1 MIATDKLESMENGET
16 PMTGNDEI
24 DAKETSPPLSAL
36 ASASTARNERVFHV
50 CGLGASAGGLEPL
63 QAFFASVP
71 NNLGVAYV
79 VVQHLSPSHES
90 KMPQLLGRVTD
101 MPIAIVDDNEGG
113 LLVEPDHVYLIPPA
127 KDMVM
132 QNQRLFL
139 SERGPDEQLSLPIDH
154 FFLSMAQDQ
163 GRFGVAVV
171 LSGTGGDGSAGV
183 LDVHRTGGLVMAQDP
198 RSSKFDSMPER
209 AIATGLCD
217 VVLPPS
223 GLADALV
230 RYVRQSLSREQVDHF
245 EFIGEG
251 DPANQLILE
260 HLRNHSE
267 IDFSIYKQKQVLR
280 RILRRQEL
288 QGYTNLSSYAE
299 MVEVD
304 PDERDALLADLLI
317 GVTTFYRNRDA
328 FETLQH
334 EALTKILSKK
344 EEGDEVRIWVAG
356 CATGEEAYT
365 IAFMLDEAI
374 GRLDRKIPFKLF
386 ATDAHRAAIDK
397 AAMGVFTQ
405 EAVQVLPQDKIDKYF
420 IEHNDTYQVVPR
432 IRQQI
437 VFVQHDLMKDAP
449 FTRMDLVTCRNMLI
463 YLHSHA
469 QTKCLALFHFALS
482 TGGFLFLGSSETIG
496 ELEEEFEEVDARW
509 RLFRKLKDVQLATNR
524 AEAKRAPDIAGYST
538 KPSEFQFGHRGEP
551 PKGKP
556 GRSTKLAEGHLQDA
570 YDAIA

>member
-1 MIATDKLESMENGET
+1 MKNGENPSIENGQTESA
-16 PMTGNDEI
+16 D
-24 DAKETSPPLSAL
+24 LSLSLDDL
-36 ASASTARNERVFHV
+36 AVRASSASNDCSFHV
-50 CGLGASAGGLEPL
+50 CALGASAGGLEPL

-71 NNLGVAYV
+71 SNLGVAYV
-79 VVQHLSPSHES
+79 VVQHLSPAHES
-90 KMPQLLGRVTD
+90 KMPQLLARVTD
-101 MPIAIVDDNEGG
+101 MPIAIVEDQAGG
-113 LLVEPDHVYLIPPA
+113 LQLEADQVYLIPPA

-139 SERGPDEQLSLPIDH
+139 SDRSPDETLSLPIDH

-230 RYVRQSLSREQVDHF
+230 RYVRQSLSRKELDQL
-245 EFIGEG
+245 EFTDKG
-251 DPANQLILE
+251 DPANQMILE
-260 HLRNHSE
+260 YLRSHSQ
-267 IDFSIYKQKQVLR
+267 IDFSIYRLKQVQR

-288 QGYTNLSSYAE
+288 QGYTTLSAYAKVLE
-299 MVEVD
+299 ED
-304 PDERDALLADLLI
+304 PEECDALLADLLI
-317 GVTTFYRNRDA
+317 GVTTFYRNREA

-334 EALTKILSKK
+334 EALTKILSNKADD
-344 EEGDEVRIWVAG
+344 GEVRIWVAG

-374 GRLDRKIPFKLF
+374 GRLDKKIRFKLF

-397 AAMGVFTQ
+397 AAMGVFTR
-405 EAVQVLPQDKIDKYF
+405 EAVQVLPQEKIDKYF
-420 IEHNDTYQVVPR
+420 IEHNDTYQVIPR

-449 FTRMDLVTCRNMLI
+449 FTRMDLVTCRNLLI
-463 YLHSHA
+463 YLAISRPN
-469 QTKCLALFHFALS
+469 KVPS
-482 TGGFLFLGSSETIG
+482 TYFTLLCRRVDSCFSGSSETIG
-496 ELEEEFEEVDARW
+496 ELEEEFEEIDPRW
-509 RLFRKLKDVQLATNR
+509 RLFRKLKDVQLASQSR
-524 AEAKRAPDIAGYST
+524 
-538 KPSEFQFGHRGEP
+538 RGEAACH
-551 PKGKP
+551 
-556 GRSTKLAEGHLQDA
+556 R
-570 YDAIA
+570 YCW